1 MPSRCR
7 PRRHKI
13 VHLLVSVGSGHADDV
28 AILVVRNRPGI
39 SKMLTT
45 EEENEEGALSSVIM
59 FTTLISVIV
68 VEAIVTH
75 Y

>member
-13 VHLLVSVGSGHADDV
+13 VHLLVSVGSGHADV

-39 SKMLTT
+39 SKKLTT
-45 EEENEEGALSSVIM
+45 EEENEEDTLSSVIM
-59 FTTLISVIV
+59 FTTSILVIV
-68 VEAIVTH
+68 VEAIVIH